1 MGRGWTRIK
10 VAVMLN
16 GLWIYCFNAGCTM
29 TSLCEQEWQSI
40 FSFLSSCLFSALLRC
55 EWEVLHSNRATNKV
69 KHVYRMC
76 RYTCAQHYGY
86 LQLFYANI
94 YCFYCLSIFVKKNS
108 VSFNFVVGMFLWKIV
123 ERIYTFYRQGQQAV
137 YMTIE
142 FNCYWTEYSQKYQFG
157 NHCDCCDKNKHSHL
171 IQCKVII
178 PSMEIKHFGINGMQS
193 HPATVCCTVHK
204 FNRNPPAQ
212 PPVITRKSIYFPW
225 TDKRYFTKYAG
236 IHYNIHKLN

>member
-94 YCFYCLSIFVKKNS
+94 YCFYCLSIFEKKNS
-108 VSFNFVVGMFLWKIV
+108 VSFNFVVGMFCGKLLSVFTRSIGRGNKQCIWPSNSTV
-123 ERIYTFYRQGQQAV
+123 
-137 YMTIE
+137 IE
-142 FNCYWTEYSQKYQFG
+142 PNIA
-157 NHCDCCDKNKHSHL
+157 KNINL
-171 IQCKVII
+171 VII
-178 PSMEIKHFGINGMQS
+178 YIVIAVIKI
-193 HPATVCCTVHK
+193 
-204 FNRNPPAQ
+204 
-212 PPVITRKSIYFPW
+212 SIL
-225 TDKRYFTKYAG
+225 
-236 IHYNIHKLN
+236 I

>member
-1 MGRGWTRIK
+1 MPFFCLLISWLEFFWWKIAKRTYSVSSIGRGIK
-10 VAVMLN
+10 L
-16 GLWIYCFNAGCTM
+16 
-29 TSLCEQEWQSI
+29 LCM
-40 FSFLSSCLFSALLRC
+40 A
-55 EWEVLHSNRATNKV
+55 
-69 KHVYRMC
+69 
-76 RYTCAQHYGY
+76 
-86 LQLFYANI
+86 
-94 YCFYCLSIFVKKNS
+94 
-108 VSFNFVVGMFLWKIV
+108 
-123 ERIYTFYRQGQQAV
+123 
-137 YMTIE
+137 IE

-157 NHCDCCDKNKHSHL
+157 NHLHCDCCDKNKHSHL

-236 IHYNIHKLN
+236 IRCNFHKLN